1 MKVYN
6 LVLAFLPIL
15 LSTTSLVFC
24 DKSAQQYFDE
34 GNEFFADQKYE
45 EAVKSFVAAINQNPN
60 EYLYYFKCALT
71 YLALERSSSALQDF
85 STILQLKPDFDK
97 ALLQRAKI
105 YVKEGSLTEAKSD
118 LQKYLQKNEYDTE
131 GQKLL
136 VSISSAEKYIKT
148 ADEAI
153 NSGNY
158 DICIE
163 NILNVIKI
171 SPYSTRLRLTRADC
185 HLAKGE
191 VEEGVRDL
199 SSASQL
205 KPGDPELLTRLC
217 LLNYF
222 SLYNPEQASQNLKQC
237 LRYDPENKECKILH
251 RFIKKIEKEV
261 ERVINDIDGHRW
273 KKAISKLLEQP
284 NKEQSNKESTNKGL
298 INEIEEELQTLNEGR
313 QRNEL
318 LVKLYGWTCKA
329 YKELKDV
336 KNSLKWCD
344 KTLKLDENN
353 VEALIN
359 RAEILIEEED
369 YEGALNDYKKA
380 HDLTQGLDN
389 RTKQGY
395 QKADRLL
402 KQSKKKDYYKILGV
416 SRKADKKEIKKAYR
430 KLAQEW
436 HPDKYKGDLSQDQV
450 AKKMSAINEAY
461 EVLSYD
467 ELRARFDNGEDPND
481 PNSGGSPFFYS
492 DNNPFM
498 TQFNGFPFSG
508 FPFSSGGE
516 SSEGQ
521 YQFHFNFP

>member
-1 MKVYN
+1 MKVYR
-6 LVLAFLPIL
+6 LVLAFLPLL

-45 EAVKSFVAAINQNPN
+45 EAVKSYASAINQNPN
-60 EYLYYFKCALT
+60 DYLYYFKRALT

-85 STILQLKPDFDK
+85 TTILGLKPDFDK

-105 YVKEGSLTEAKSD
+105 YIKEGSLTEAKSD
-118 LQKYLQKNEYDTE
+118 LQKYLQKNEQDVE
-131 GQKLL
+131 GQKSLI
-136 VSISSAEKYIKT
+136 SINSAEKYIST
-148 ADEAI
+148 AEEAI
-153 NSGNY
+153 NSENY
-158 DICIE
+158 DACVE
-163 NILNVIKI
+163 NMFNAIKI
-171 SPYSTRLRLTRADC
+171 SPHSPRLRLTRAQC
-185 HLAKGE
+185 HLSKGE

-205 KPGDPELLTRLC
+205 IPEDPALSMRLC

-222 SLYNPEQASQNLKQC
+222 SLYNPKQALQSLKQC
-237 LRYDPENKECKILH
+237 LHYDPENKECKTLH

-261 ERVINDIDGHRW
+261 ERVNNDIEGHRW
-273 KKAISKLLEQP
+273 KLAINKLLEP
-284 NKEQSNKESTNKGL
+284 STKGL
-298 INEIEEELQTLNEGR
+298 INDVEEELQNLNEGR

-329 YKELKDV
+329 YKELKEV
-336 KNSLKWCD
+336 KKALKWCD

-353 VEALIN
+353 VETLIN
-359 RAEILIEEED
+359 RAEVLLDEED
-369 YEGALNDYKKA
+369 YEAALNDYKKA

-389 RTKQGY
+389 RIKQGY
-395 QKADRLL
+395 AKADRLL

-416 SRKADKKEIKKAYR
+416 SRKADKKEIKRAYR

-450 AKKMSAINEAY
+450 AVKMSAINEAY
-461 EVLSYD
+461 EVLSDD

-481 PNSGGSPFFYS
+481 PNNGGSPFFYS

-498 TQFNGFPFSG
+498 QQFGGFPFSG

>member
-1 MKVYN
+1 MKVYR
-6 LVLAFLPIL
+6 LVLAFLPLL

-45 EAVKSFVAAINQNPN
+45 EAVKSYASAINQNPN
-60 EYLYYFKCALT
+60 DYLYYFKRALT

-85 STILQLKPDFDK
+85 TTILGLKPDFDK

-105 YVKEGSLTEAKSD
+105 YIKEGSLTEAKSD
-118 LQKYLQKNEYDTE
+118 LQKYLQKNEQDVE
-131 GQKLL
+131 GQKSLI
-136 VSISSAEKYIKT
+136 SINSAEKYIST
-148 ADEAI
+148 AEEAI
-153 NSGNY
+153 NSENY
-158 DICIE
+158 DACVE
-163 NILNVIKI
+163 NMFNAIKI
-171 SPYSTRLRLTRADC
+171 SPHSPRLRLTRAQC
-185 HLAKGE
+185 HLSKGE

-205 KPGDPELLTRLC
+205 IPEDPALSMRLC

-222 SLYNPEQASQNLKQC
+222 SLYNPKQALQSLKQC
-237 LRYDPENKECKILH
+237 LHYDPENKECKTLH

-261 ERVINDIDGHRW
+261 ERVNNDIEGHRW
-273 KKAISKLLEQP
+273 KLAINKLLEP
-284 NKEQSNKESTNKGL
+284 STKGL
-298 INEIEEELQTLNEGR
+298 INDVEEELQNLNEGR

-329 YKELKDV
+329 YKELKEV
-336 KNSLKWCD
+336 KKALKWCD

-353 VEALIN
+353 VETLIN
-359 RAEILIEEED
+359 RAEVLLDEED
-369 YEGALNDYKKA
+369 YEAALNDYKKA

-389 RTKQGY
+389 RIKQGY
-395 QKADRLL
+395 AKADRLL

-416 SRKADKKEIKKAYR
+416 SRKADKKEIKRAYR

-450 AKKMSAINEAY
+450 AVKMSAINEAY
-461 EVLSYD
+461 EVLSDD

-481 PNSGGSPFFYS
+481 PNNGGSPFFYS

-498 TQFNGFPFSG
+498 QQFGGFPFSG

-516 SSEGQ
+516 S
-521 YQFHFNFP
+521 